1 MPSSDGDEERVLVSI
16 GKLVSFDSSRGFGFI
31 RPEDGGPDVFVHV
44 NDIGLDEDE
53 LRQGRVFEFEV
64 TEGDRGPKAVN
75 LTVVGGSSAPA
86 ARHKGKD
93 RAGSG
98 QLTVAEHQRLIT
110 ELLLDASPALT
121 AGEILT
127 IRDRLTAFAD
137 QHGWLEN

>member
-1 MPSSDGDEERVLVSI
+1 MLVSI

-75 LTVVGGSSAPA
+75 LNVVGGSSAPL

-93 RAGSG
+93 RPGSG
-98 QLTVAEHQRLIT
+98 PLTVAEHKRLIT

-137 QHGWLEN
+137 QQGWLEN

>member
-1 MPSSDGDEERVLVSI
+1 MSI

-53 LRQGRVFEFEV
+53 LRQGRVFEFDV

-75 LTVVGGSSAPA
+75 LALVAGQSAPPV
-86 ARHKGKD
+86 RHKKERG
-93 RAGSG
+93 AGG
-98 QLTVAEHQRLIT
+98 QLTATEHKRLIT

-137 QHGWLEN
+137 QHGWIEN

>member
-1 MPSSDGDEERVLVSI
+1 MSI

-53 LRQGRVFEFEV
+53 LRQGRVFEFDV
-64 TEGDRGPKAVN
+64 TEGDRGPKAIN
-75 LTVVGGSSAPA
+75 LAVVPGQNAAST
-86 ARHKGKD
+86 ARHKNKD
-93 RAGSG
+93 HRGSG
-98 QLTVAEHQRLIT
+98 QLTASEHRRLIT
-110 ELLLDASPALT
+110 ELLLDASPQLT
-121 AGEILT
+121 AGEIIT

>member
-1 MPSSDGDEERVLVSI
+1 MSI

-75 LTVVGGSSAPA
+75 LTAVGGAPA
-86 ARHKGKD
+86 PPRHRG
-93 RAGSG
+93 RGAG
-98 QLTVAEHQRLIT
+98 QLTAAEHKRLIT

-121 AGEILT
+121 AGEIIT
-127 IRDRLTAFAD
+127 IRDRLAEFAD
-137 QHGWLEN
+137 QQGWLEN

>member
-1 MPSSDGDEERVLVSI
+1 MSI

-53 LRQGRVFEFEV
+53 LRQGRVFEFDV

-75 LTVVGGSSAPA
+75 LSAVGGASAA
-86 ARHKGKD
+86 APRHKKD
-93 RAGSG
+93 RSSTG
-98 QLTVAEHQRLIT
+98 QLTAAEHKRLIT

-137 QHGWLEN
+137 QHGWLD

>member
-1 MPSSDGDEERVLVSI
+1 MSI

-53 LRQGRVFEFEV
+53 LRQGRVFEFDV
-64 TEGDRGPKAVN
+64 TEGDRGPKAIN
-75 LTVVGGSSAPA
+75 LSIVGGQPA
-86 ARHKGKD
+86 IPLARHKKD
-93 RAGSG
+93 KNSG
-98 QLTVAEHQRLIT
+98 QLSATEHKRLIT

-137 QHGWLEN
+137 QHGWLEG

>member
-1 MPSSDGDEERVLVSI
+1 VAI

-75 LTVVGGSSAPA
+75 LTLVAGQPPAPP
-86 ARHKGKD
+86 RHRGRD
-93 RAGSG
+93 RPAG
-98 QLTVAEHQRLIT
+98 QLTAIEHKRLIT

-127 IRDRLTAFAD
+127 IRDRLTAFAE
-137 QHGWLEN
+137 QHGWLEI

>member
-1 MPSSDGDEERVLVSI
+1 VSI

-31 RPEDGGPDVFVHV
+31 RPDDGGPDVFVHV

-53 LRQGRVFEFEV
+53 LRQGRVFEFDV

-75 LTVVGGSSAPA
+75 LTVVGGQPTPPAP
-86 ARHKGKD
+86 RHKKD
-93 RAGSG
+93 RAASSG
-98 QLTVAEHQRLIT
+98 QLTAAEHKRLIT

-127 IRDRLTAFAD
+127 IRDRLTVFAD
-137 QHGWLEN
+137 QQGWLD

>member
-1 MPSSDGDEERVLVSI
+1 MVSI

-53 LRQGRVFEFEV
+53 LRQGRVFEFDV
-64 TEGDRGPKAVN
+64 TEGDRGPKAIN
-75 LTVVGGSSAPA
+75 LSAVGGQSNTPAP
-86 ARHKGKD
+86 RHKKD
-93 RAGSG
+93 RAVTGG
-98 QLTVAEHQRLIT
+98 LTAAEHKRLIT

-137 QHGWLEN
+137 QHGWLD

>member
-1 MPSSDGDEERVLVSI
+1 MLVSI

-75 LTVVGGSSAPA
+75 LNVVGGSSAPP
-86 ARHKGKD
+86 ARHKAKD
-93 RAGSG
+93 RPGAG
-98 QLTVAEHQRLIT
+98 QLTVAEHKRLIT

>member
-1 MPSSDGDEERVLVSI
+1 MSI

-75 LTVVGGSSAPA
+75 LTAVGGAPA
-86 ARHKGKD
+86 PPRHRG
-93 RAGSG
+93 RGTG
-98 QLTVAEHQRLIT
+98 QLTAAEHKRLIT

-121 AGEILT
+121 AGEIIT
-127 IRDRLTAFAD
+127 IRDRLAEFAD
-137 QHGWLEN
+137 QQGWLEN

>member
-1 MPSSDGDEERVLVSI
+1 MQVSI

-75 LTVVGGSSAPA
+75 LTLVAGQPPVQ
-86 ARHKGKD
+86 RHRNRERG
-93 RAGSG
+93 AGV
-98 QLTVAEHQRLIT
+98 LTAAEHKRLIT

-121 AGEILT
+121 AGEIVT
-127 IRDRLTAFAD
+127 IRERLAAFAE
-137 QHGWLEN
+137 QHGWLEG

>member
-1 MPSSDGDEERVLVSI
+1 MSI

-53 LRQGRVFEFEV
+53 LRQGRVFEFDV
-64 TEGDRGPKAVN
+64 TEGDRGPKAIN
-75 LTVVGGSSAPA
+75 LALAAGTSAPPP
-86 ARHKGKD
+86 ARSHKAKE
-93 RAGSG
+93 RVHG
-98 QLTVAEHQRLIT
+98 QLSAAEHRRLIT

>member
-1 MPSSDGDEERVLVSI
+1 MSI

-53 LRQGRVFEFEV
+53 LRQGRVFEFDV

-75 LTVVGGSSAPA
+75 LSAVGGQPAPA
-86 ARHKGKD
+86 AAPRHNKKD
-93 RAGSG
+93 RAPTGP
-98 QLTVAEHQRLIT
+98 LTVAEHKRLIT

-127 IRDRLTAFAD
+127 IRDKLTSFAE
-137 QHGWLEN
+137 QQGWLDA

>member
-1 MPSSDGDEERVLVSI
+1 MVSI

-53 LRQGRVFEFEV
+53 LRQGRVFEFEI

-75 LTVVGGSSAPA
+75 LAAAGGAPVPA
-86 ARHKGKD
+86 PRGRTKD
-93 RAGSG
+93 RSG
-98 QLTVAEHQRLIT
+98 VVVLSAAEHTRLVT

-121 AGEILT
+121 AGEIVT
-127 IRDRLTAFAD
+127 IRERLTAFAD
-137 QHGWLEN
+137 EHGWLDD

>member
-1 MPSSDGDEERVLVSI
+1 MSI

-53 LRQGRVFEFEV
+53 LRQGRVFEFDV
-64 TEGDRGPKAVN
+64 TEGDRGPKAIN
-75 LTVVGGSSAPA
+75 LSAVGGAPA
-86 ARHKGKD
+86 PAPATARGKKEKSVGGIS
-93 RAGSG
+93 A
-98 QLTVAEHQRLIT
+98 AEHTRLIT

-127 IRDRLTAFAD
+127 IRERLTAFAE
-137 QHGWLEN
+137 QHGWLDA

>member
-1 MPSSDGDEERVLVSI
+1 MVVSI

-53 LRQGRVFEFEV
+53 LRQGRVFEFDV

-75 LTVVGGSSAPA
+75 LSAVGGQPAPA
-86 ARHKGKD
+86 VPRSKGKE
-93 RAGSG
+93 RPGSG
-98 QLTVAEHQRLIT
+98 PLTVAEHKRLIT

>member
-1 MPSSDGDEERVLVSI
+1 MAI

-53 LRQGRVFEFEV
+53 LRQGRVFEFEI

-75 LTVVGGSSAPA
+75 LAAAGGGAGPAP
-86 ARHKGKD
+86 RGRTKD
-93 RAGSG
+93 RAGVVV
-98 QLTVAEHQRLIT
+98 LTTAEHTRLVT

-121 AGEILT
+121 AGEIVT
-127 IRDRLTAFAD
+127 IRERLTAFAAE
-137 QHGWLEN
+137 HGWLDD

>member
-1 MPSSDGDEERVLVSI
+1 MST

-75 LTVVGGSSAPA
+75 LTAVGGPPAPPP
-86 ARHKGKD
+86 RP
-93 RAGSG
+93 RTRERNSG
-98 QLTVAEHQRLIT
+98 PLTAAEHKRLIT

-121 AGEILT
+121 AGEIIT
-127 IRDRLTAFAD
+127 IRERLTDFAD

>member
-1 MPSSDGDEERVLVSI
+1 MSI

-75 LTVVGGSSAPA
+75 LTAVGGAPA
-86 ARHKGKD
+86 PRPHRGG
-93 RAGSG
+93 RGSG
-98 QLTVAEHQRLIT
+98 QLTAAEHKRLIT

-127 IRDRLTAFAD
+127 IRERLTEFAD
-137 QHGWLEN
+137 QHGWLDS

>member
-1 MPSSDGDEERVLVSI
+1 M
-16 GKLVSFDSSRGFGFI
+16 SFDSSRGFGFI

-75 LTVVGGSSAPA
+75 LTAVGGAPA
-86 ARHKGKD
+86 PRHRGN
-93 RAGSG
+93 RNSA
-98 QLTVAEHQRLIT
+98 QLTAAEHKRLIT

-137 QHGWLEN
+137 QHGWLDS